1 MKYLFLII
9 LFIST
14 PAFADTYEIPKYP
27 EKPAVEADINDTKMA
42 TPTCETYVEWTGK
55 NIDEID
61 LSVLGDRQYRII
73 KPDSMVTMD
82 YQPNRLNINVTDDGV
97 ILTQECG

>member
-1 MKYLFLII
+1 MKYIFFAALFLAMP
-9 LFIST
+9 S
-14 PAFADTYEIPKYP
+14 FAEG
-27 EKPAVEADINDTKMA
+27 INNTTMI

-55 NIDEID
+55 NIDDID

-82 YQPNRLNINVTDDGV
+82 YLPNRLNINVTDEGI